1 MSIAIAKG
9 DLLDMNDDFI
19 GHQCNCVTRNARGLA
34 ESIFT
39 KYPYAN
45 DYHRERKVGTYHIH
59 GNGSRGQRWVVNLF
73 GQYRPG
79 DSPIEREQRIT
90 WLRTAL
96 ESFLH
101 HVSHRK
107 VTLGLPY
114 LIGCGLAGGDWNV
127 YYAMLQE
134 LASHYPNVKITLY
147 QKE

>member
-1 MSIAIAKG
+1 MSIAIVKG
-9 DLLDMNDDFI
+9 DLLEAEDDFI
-19 GHQCNCVTRNARGLA
+19 GHQCNCITRNAKGLA
-34 ESIFT
+34 EVLFA

-45 DYHRERKVGTYHIH
+45 DYHHDRKVGTYHIH
-59 GNGSRGQRWVVNLF
+59 GGNGRRWVVNLF

-79 DSPIEREQRIT
+79 DVPSERAQRVI
-90 WLRTAL
+90 WLRESL

-127 YYAMLQE
+127 YSVMLQG
-134 LASHYPNVKITLY
+134 LAIRYPNVKITLY
-147 QKE
+147 QKD